1 MTTELKSMFGGNLA
15 EQSKIPDPTL
25 LADKQNKEAEEKKR
39 KEFLKKQS
47 KSISSNLFSWNEK
60 RTHQTYRRCPNNRFH

>member
-47 KSISSNLFSWNEK
+47 KSISFTSL
-60 RTHQTYRRCPNNRFH
+60 